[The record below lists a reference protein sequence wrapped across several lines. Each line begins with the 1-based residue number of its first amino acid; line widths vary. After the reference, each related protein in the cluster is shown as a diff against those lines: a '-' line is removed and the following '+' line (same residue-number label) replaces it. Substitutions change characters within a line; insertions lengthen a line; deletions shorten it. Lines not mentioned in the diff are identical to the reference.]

1 MHLRSVPGASSHER
15 AAFGEGDGMRIG
27 FVGAG
32 KVGFT
37 LGKYMAEHGV
47 CVSGYY
53 SRRQESAIQASDFTQ
68 TKYYETLEELAASS
82 DALFLTVPD
91 GAIEKVWNSL
101 KDDSLKGKLI
111 CHCSGAMSSAVFSG
125 IDQMGAFGYS
135 IHPLFAVHDRLQ
147 SYKEISQAYFT
158 IEGPQEH
165 MPFWKDFFEALG
177 NPVRVIRPEQKILY
191 HSAAVFASNLVT
203 GLFETGA
210 SLLMECG
217 FDRKSAEEALK
228 ALFLNH
234 CRSVAEV
241 GPKDALTGP
250 VERADIGTI
259 QKHLDVLSGNKREI
273 YVRLSEVLVG
283 IAGHKH
289 PERDYTELSQL
300 LKRSGKNDEK
310 HSCDI

>member
-1 MHLRSVPGASSHER
+1 
-15 AAFGEGDGMRIG
+15 MRIG

-37 LGKYMAEHGV
+37 LGKYLTERGM

-53 SRRQESAIQASDFTQ
+53 SRRRESAIQASDFTN
-68 TKYYETLEELAASS
+68 TKYYETLEEVTASS

-91 GAIEKVWNSL
+91 GAIEEVWNSL
-101 KDDSLKGKLI
+101 KEYSLKGKFI
-111 CHCSGAMSSAVFSG
+111 CHCSGAMNSAVFSG

-158 IEGPQEH
+158 IEGAQEH
-165 MPFWKDFFEALG
+165 LLFWKDFFEALG
-177 NPVRVIRPEQKILY
+177 NPVREIQAEQKILY

-203 GLFETGA
+203 GLFETGV

-217 FDRKSAEEALK
+217 FDRKSGEEALK
-228 ALFLNH
+228 ALFLNN
-234 CRSVAEV
+234 CQSVAEA
-241 GPKDALTGP
+241 GTEAALTGP
-250 VERADIGTI
+250 VERADLGTI

-273 YVRLSEVLVG
+273 YVRLSEVLEE
-283 IAGHKH
+283 IAGRKH

-300 LKRSGKNDEK
+300 WKRSGKNDEK
-310 HSCDI
+310 HSCNI